1 MEALRMNENS
11 KELQDYGVMTQPF
24 ASNAPVYDFRKLLA
38 YCKEKNVKPE
48 TLSESEYKMF
58 RLN

>member
-1 MEALRMNENS
+1 MSEKS

-24 ASNAPVYDFRKLLA
+24 APNAPVYDFRKLLA

-58 RLN
+58 QLN

>member
-1 MEALRMNENS
+1 MNENS